1 MRREDTLQLALAALA
16 AHKLRTALT
25 VLGLAMG
32 VTFVILVMT
41 LIQGANWYVETKV
54 ANLGTDVF
62 QVSKIP
68 LATTNFEELLRA
80 QRYRD
85 ITMEDL
91 RAVAD
96 ACRRCAAVGATA
108 ETVGRVRTADESLTD
123 ISIRGETANMGAIST
138 LDIAEGRFFFEGEQR
153 LAAHVAVVGDGI
165 VEKLF
170 AGRSPIGRTIR
181 VGGEEFLI
189 IGRVERIGSVLGQ
202 EQDNFV
208 IIPLDVFT
216 KLFGARQ
223 SLVLNVL
230 APGGDLVREAAMDE
244 VRLVLRARRQLAP
257 GAKEDF
263 YFTTAETYL
272 SLWRDLSDV
281 FFLVFVLV
289 SIVAAVVGGIVIMNI
304 TLVSVTERTKEIGL
318 RRSVGARQRDIAGQF
333 LAEVLAQCLAGGVA
347 GVASG
352 VTLAWLLRQLTPF
365 PTVVE
370 PWVALLGLGLASLM
384 ALVFGFYPARKAAR
398 LDPVVA
404 MRTE

>member
-1 MRREDTLQLALAALA
+1 MRREDTLRLALAALV
-16 AHKLRTALT
+16 AHKLRTTLT
-25 VLGLAMG
+25 ILGLAMG

-41 LIQGANWYVETKV
+41 LIQGADWYVETKV

-62 QVSKIP
+62 QVSKVP
-68 LATTNFEELLRA
+68 LATTDFEELLRA
-80 QRYRD
+80 LRFRD
-85 ITMEDL
+85 ITIEDM
-91 RAVAD
+91 RAVAA
-96 ACRRCAAVGATA
+96 ACRRCEAVGAVVETA
-108 ETVGRVRTADESLTD
+108 GRVRTGNESLTD
-123 ISIRGETANMGAIST
+123 VSIRGQTANMGAIST

-153 LAAHVAVVGDGI
+153 LAAHVAVVGSGI

-170 AGRSPIGRTIR
+170 AGRSPIGRTLR

-189 IGRVERIGSVLGQ
+189 IGVVERIGSVLGQ

-216 KLFGARQ
+216 KLFGARH

-230 APGGDLVREAAMDE
+230 APGGDAVRDAAMDE
-244 VRLVLRARRQLAP
+244 VRLVLRARRHLGP
-257 GAKEDF
+257 GDREDF

-272 SLWRDLSDV
+272 DLWRDLSDV

-289 SIVAAVVGGIVIMNI
+289 STVAAVVGGIVIMNI

-318 RRSVGARQRDIAGQF
+318 RRSVGARQRDIARQF
-333 LAEVLAQCLAGGVA
+333 LAEVLAQCLAGGAA

-352 VTLAWLLRQLTPF
+352 ITLAWLLRQLTPF

-370 PWVALLGLGLASLM
+370 PWVAVLGLGLASGI
-384 ALVFGFYPARKAAR
+384 ALAFGFYPALKAAR
-398 LDPVVA
+398 LDPIVA
-404 MRTE
+404 LRTE